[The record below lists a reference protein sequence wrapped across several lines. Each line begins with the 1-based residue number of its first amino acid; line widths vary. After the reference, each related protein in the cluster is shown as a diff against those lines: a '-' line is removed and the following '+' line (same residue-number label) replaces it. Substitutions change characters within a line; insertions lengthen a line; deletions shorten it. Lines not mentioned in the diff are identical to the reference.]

1 MKNHRNLAIVLFVIV
16 AGFTVLLFGGAR
28 IDEYKPPIP
37 ARVVDAGGQVV
48 FTHDDVI
55 DGQKYYL
62 ARGGQNIGS
71 IWGHGAMLGPDWSA
85 DALHRTA
92 LIAAGLHAGKS
103 PKEAVRFTD
112 ADLEALEAG
121 ERGRVEAKVRE
132 ELKQNR
138 YDAATDTL
146 TLSPAQSVAVAEL
159 ARVYT
164 ALWQQGSDEIS
175 LPANMVDGPV
185 NGRKLSAFFFWTSW
199 AAGTNRPDADFSYTA
214 NWPFD
219 RLAGNG
225 PLGSSL
231 IWSIVSVV
239 LLLLGIGA
247 ALYYYLRNR
256 DHDPAPLA
264 LTPLAQPTPT
274 PSQRATLPYFLIA
287 LVLFV
292 LQIGLG
298 SLTAHFQVEG
308 NKLFGL
314 DISGVMPYAASRT
327 WHLQLA
333 VFWIATCWLAT
344 GLFIG
349 PAVSGHEPKG
359 QKTWTLVLFGAL
371 VVVVVGSLVG
381 TLLSVLGRFGGDG
394 FLWGHQGY
402 EYIELGRVWQVGLIV
417 GMLLWLALVYRAIKP
432 TLKAE
437 NDKGGLTHLLLYAS
451 VSIPLFYSMGLFYTS
466 GTHISNADYWRWWVV
481 HLWVE
486 NFFEVFATVA
496 LAFVLARIGAV
507 RQANATRA
515 VYFSIAMYLGS
526 GIIGTFHHLYFTGT
540 PLFITALGATFSAL
554 EIVPLTLLGFE
565 VHENLKLARVEN
577 GTSPY
582 RWPLYFFVAV
592 AFWNLVGAGVFGF
605 LINPPIVLYY
615 VQGLNTTPIHSHGAL
630 FGVYGFLAIALML
643 FSVRHIVRKEAWN
656 DKLLKYAFWGLNGG
670 LAGMMALSLIPAGFY
685 QFVEAMK
692 HGTWWARSPAV
703 MNSEFMQTVTW
714 LRMFPD
720 LVFAAGALSLVAFLV
735 LAIWK
740 DYALRR
746 AGGAVVELPAA
757 EPGAAAAIRKAA
769 NSGR

>member
-16 AGFTVLLFGGAR
+16 ASFTVLLFGGAK
-28 IDEYKPPIP
+28 INEHKPPIP
-37 ARVVDAGGQVV
+37 GRVVDASGAVV
-48 FTHDDVI
+48 FTQDDVI
-55 DGQKYYL
+55 TGQKYYL

-92 LIAAGLHAGKS
+92 LIAAALHAGKT
-103 PKEAVRFTD
+103 PEEAVRFTD
-112 ADLEALEAG
+112 ADLEKLPAG
-121 ERGRVEAKVRE
+121 ERARIQAEVQA

-138 YDAATDTL
+138 YDAVTDTL
-146 TLSPAQSVAVAEL
+146 TLSPAQSVALPALSSHYTEL
-159 ARVYT
+159 WRK
-164 ALWQQGSDEIS
+164 GSDEIS
-175 LPANMVDGPV
+175 LPANMVDGPE
-185 NGRKLSAFFFWTSW
+185 NGRKMSAFFFWTSW
-199 AAGTNRPDADFSYTA
+199 AAGTNRPDADFTYTA

-225 PLGSSL
+225 PLGGAV
-231 IWSIVSVV
+231 IWSIVSVI
-239 LLLLGIGA
+239 LLILGIGV
-247 ALYYYLRNR
+247 ALYYYLRFR
-256 DHDPAPLA
+256 DHAPAPLA
-264 LTPLAQPTPT
+264 LAPLAQPRPT

-287 LVLFV
+287 LVLFL

-314 DISGVMPYAASRT
+314 DLGGVMPYAASRT

-359 QKTWTLVLFGAL
+359 QKAGVLVLFGAL
-371 VVVVVGSLVG
+371 VVVVVGALVG
-381 TLLSVLGRFGGDG
+381 TLLSVLGKFGGDG
-394 FLWGHQGY
+394 FLFGHQGY

-417 GMLLWLALVYRAIKP
+417 GMVLWLALVYRSIKP
-432 TLKAE
+432 TLQAE
-437 NDKGGLTHLLLYAS
+437 KDRGGLTHLLLYAS
-451 VSIPLFYSMGLFYTS
+451 VSIPLFYSVGLFYTP
-466 GTHISNADYWRWWVV
+466 GTHLSNADYWRWWVV

-496 LAFVLARIGAV
+496 LAFVLSRIGAV
-507 RQANATRA
+507 RQENATKA
-515 VYFSIAMYLGS
+515 VYFGIALYLGA
-526 GIIGTFHHLYFTGT
+526 GIIGTFHHLYFSGT
-540 PLFITALGATFSAL
+540 PLFITSLGATFSAL
-554 EIVPLTLLGFE
+554 EIVPLSLLGFE
-565 VHENLKLARVEN
+565 VYENLKLARIEN

-643 FSVRHIVRKEAWN
+643 FSVRHIVRKEAWS
-656 DKLLKYAFWGLNGG
+656 DRLLKVAFWGLNLG
-670 LAGMMALSLIPAGFY
+670 LAGMMAISLIPAGFY
-685 QFVEAMK
+685 QFAEALK

-714 LRMFPD
+714 MRMFPD
-720 LVFAAGALSLVAFLV
+720 LVFAAGALARVGFLV
-735 LAIWK
+735 RAVWL
-740 DYALRR
+740 DYQLRK
-746 AGGAVVELPAA
+746 AGGEVVELPAHA
-757 EPGAAAAIRKAA
+757 PAAAAGRKKAVNA
-769 NSGR
+769 E